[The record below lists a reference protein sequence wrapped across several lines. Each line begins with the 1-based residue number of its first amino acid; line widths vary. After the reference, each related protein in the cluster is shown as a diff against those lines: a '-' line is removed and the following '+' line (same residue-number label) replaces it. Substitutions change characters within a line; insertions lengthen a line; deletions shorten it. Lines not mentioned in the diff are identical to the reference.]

1 MKLEFKLLK
10 INEKNRLFKQLSNF
24 NKNNEFVAVGEE
36 TIEGNKYLKVVQL
49 IDGEDGSTG
58 LKLIGGLKLDIAAYS
73 IEKNELKPKGDGVGI
88 DYLELEIP
96 KEYLTLKLIETIQML
111 NE

>member
-10 INEKNRLFKQLSNF
+10 INDENRLFKQLSHF

-36 TIEGNKYLKVVQL
+36 TIEGKEYFKVIQL
-49 IDGEDGSTG
+49 IDGEDDSTG
-58 LKLIGGLKLDIAAYS
+58 LKLIGGLKLDIVAYS
-73 IEKNELKPKGDGVGI
+73 IEKAELKPKGDGMGI

-96 KEYLTLKLIETIQML
+96 KEYLTFKLIETIQRL